1 MRKKINILISITAI
15 IASGFISFALFGFNS
30 INNNDGPTLPV
41 FWKFTT
47 GDNADYAK
55 PNFNDEA
62 WKTIRVDTF
71 WERQGYDK
79 YDGIAWYRVR
89 VMLPS
94 SLKEKNQLLQAVQ
107 ISLGRIDDADET
119 YFNGKK
125 IGGITGWDFDR
136 SYLIP
141 FGVIEWDKENVIAI
155 RVDDTGGNGG
165 MYGGT
170 HAVGDVQLA
179 EVLNVTS
186 KHVPTAFVSEATKLS
201 DTLLFIFKVPVDSID
216 GILKTKVYNPL
227 NNEVA
232 FEKSENFVVGN
243 KANSAYPIAAEL
255 KTPGAY
261 KIDYLFTSKA
271 LSGAINHSA
280 LFTYTSIPRL
290 QEHREFP
297 IIKNLVPDES
307 MPFDLGDIS
316 FGGYLNERLNSNLTE
331 RLLNIDETG
340 ILECYY
346 NRPGKQ
352 TWVGEYTGKYLHAA
366 SRVWQSTKNEQLKI
380 QMDRIVDVL
389 ISCQNED
396 GYLGT
401 YLPQN
406 YWTDW
411 DVWAHKYNM
420 LGLLSYYAVTGHKPA
435 LESSIKMG
443 NLLCKTFGEKEG
455 QRNIIESSGHVGMA
469 STSVLEPMTYLYRY
483 TGDKKY
489 LDFCYYIIKAYDYA
503 NGPKI
508 ITTLTSIGKVDKTAN
523 AKAYEMTSNLTGIVK
538 LYQLTGDKTLLK
550 AAENAWKDISNY
562 KLYITGTA
570 SEHEFYRADF
580 VLPAEND
587 NRMGEGCVT
596 TTWLQFNQALYNL
609 TGEAKYINEIEK
621 TIYNH
626 LFAAENPQTG
636 CVSYY
641 TSLQGVKPYRCT
653 IDAHCCLA
661 SVPRVI
667 AAIPELA
674 FTKNAVNGFD
684 INLYTAGKFNGKI
697 KGKDGK
703 EITVDCELETAFPA
717 NGMTTIKLN
726 PATKTA
732 FRVALRVPVWC
743 SNFKAT
749 VNGKTYKGIPGTY
762 LNIDETWDKNSTIRV
777 SFDLKTVQ
785 LDGGMS
791 YLNAIAFK
799 AGPQVLAIDQTLN
812 PQIKNLE
819 DVVIGSTALPV
830 VSKTV
835 LPKGWVGKQV
845 FKTNA
850 TYNGKPVQLILVPF
864 ADAGQTG
871 GEVRVWINRL
881 YVE

>member
-1 MRKKINILISITAI
+1 MPKRTSILIIITSI
-15 IASGFISFALFGFNS
+15 IAGGFIGFTSVSFKPK
-30 INNNDGPTLPV
+30 NNNGGIVLPNT
-41 FWKFTT
+41 WKFTT
-47 GDNADYAK
+47 GDNADFAK
-55 PNFNDEA
+55 HGFNDEA
-62 WKTIRVDTF
+62 WKTIKVDTF

-79 YDGIAWYRVR
+79 YDGIAWYRVHI
-89 VMLPS
+89 VLPS
-94 SLKEKNQLLQAVQ
+94 ALKEKNQLLEAIQ

-125 IGGITGWDFDR
+125 IGGVTGWDIDR

-165 MYGGT
+165 MYGSN
-170 HAVGDVQLA
+170 HAIGDVQLTD
-179 EVLNVTS
+179 VLNLTS
-186 KHVPTAFVSEATKLS
+186 DHVPIAFVSAATKLA
-201 DTLLFIFKVPVDSID
+201 DTLLFKFKVPVDSID
-216 GILKTKVYNPL
+216 GVLKTKVYNPL

-232 FEKSENFVVGN
+232 FEKSENFIVGN
-243 KANSAYPIAAEL
+243 KANSAYPIAVEL

-261 KIDYLFTSKA
+261 KIDYLFTGTS
-271 LSGAINHSA
+271 LGGSINHSA
-280 LFTYTSIPRL
+280 LFTYTSTPRL
-290 QEHREFP
+290 LEHREFP
-297 IIKNLVPDES
+297 VIKNVVPDEA
-307 MPFDLGDIS
+307 MPFDLGTIS
-316 FGGYLNERLNSNLTE
+316 FSGYLNERLNANLTE
-331 RLLNIDETG
+331 RLLKIDETG
-340 ILECYY
+340 ILECYF

-443 NLLCKTFGEKEG
+443 DLLCKTFGEKAG

-489 LDFCYYIIKAYDYA
+489 LGFCYYIIKAYDYA

-508 ITTLTSIGKVDKTAN
+508 ISTLTNIGKVDKTAN
-523 AKAYEMTSNLTGIVK
+523 AKAYEMTSNLTGVIK

-550 AAENAWKDISNY
+550 AAENAWKDISTY

-570 SEHEFYRADF
+570 SEHELYRADF

-609 TGEAKYINEIEK
+609 TGEPKYINEIEK

-641 TSLQGVKPYRCT
+641 TALQGVKPYRCT

-661 SVPRVI
+661 SVPRGI

-674 FTKNAVNGFD
+674 FTKNAINGFD
-684 INLYTAGKFNGKI
+684 INLYTAGKFSSTI
-697 KGKDGK
+697 KNKHGQDVVVSCALQ
-703 EITVDCELETAFPA
+703 IAFPA
-717 NGMTTIKLN
+717 NGMITITVN
-726 PATKTA
+726 PAITTA

-749 VNGKTYKGIPGTY
+749 VNGKILKGIPGSY
-762 LNIDETWDKNSTIRV
+762 LNIDETWNKKSSIKI
-777 SFDLKTVQ
+777 SFDLKTVTF
-785 LDGGMS
+785 DGGIS
-791 YLNAIAFK
+791 YPNSIAFK
-799 AGPQVLAIDQTLN
+799 VGPQVLAIDQTLN
-812 PQIKNLE
+812 PQIKNL
-819 DVVIGSTALPV
+819 DAVTVANTAAV
-830 VSKTV
+830 SVSKTT
-835 LPKGWVGKQV
+835 LPKGWVGTQV
-845 FKTNA
+845 FTTKA
-850 TYNGKPVQLILVPF
+850 TYEGKIIDLILVPF
-864 ADAGQTG
+864 ADAGQTD
-871 GEVRVWINRL
+871 GEVRVW
-881 YVE
+881 VKK